1 LRNLKFSGNSRG
13 DNLRISNAILIIT
26 GGLIMNSE
34 KRKSVLVT
42 GASTGIGWAT
52 SLALVE
58 KGWRVFSAVRKEADG
73 KKLTEASSGK
83 ITPVIMDIVDYESVK
98 RGARE
103 IEKALGGAGLDAL
116 FNNAG
121 ISVQGPLEIIP
132 IELFEQQ
139 IRVNVFGHVF
149 VTQTFLPLL
158 RKAQGRIV
166 FTSSE
171 SGRMTLP
178 LMAPYSASKFALE
191 AAASA
196 LRIELRPWKIR
207 VSTVELQTIKTPM
220 WEKIDTST
228 EKLIASLPQQARDLY
243 RDELKTLSVF
253 PKWQAEMGISMK
265 KAVRVIIRAL
275 SARSPKAR
283 YLVGYE
289 ARLLV
294 YSHAITPTW
303 MMDWF
308 ASKLLILLGKWIK
321 PK

>member
-1 LRNLKFSGNSRG
+1 MS
-13 DNLRISNAILIIT
+13 
-26 GGLIMNSE
+26 SE

-52 SLALVE
+52 SMALVE
-58 KGWRVFSAVRKEADG
+58 KGWRVFSAVRKEADA
-73 KKLTEASSGK
+73 KKLVEASSGK
-83 ITPVIMDIVDYESVK
+83 ITPVIMDVVDYESVK

-103 IEKALGGAGLDAL
+103 IEKALDGAGLDAL

-158 RKAQGRIV
+158 RKARGRIV

-171 SGRMTLP
+171 SGRITLP
-178 LMAPYSASKFALE
+178 LMAPYSSSKFALE
-191 AAASA
+191 AVASA

-243 RDELKTLSVF
+243 INEMKTLSVF

-265 KAVRVIIRAL
+265 KAVRAIIRAL

-294 YSHAITPTW
+294 YSHAITPIW

-308 ASKLLILLGKWIK
+308 AGKLMIALGKWIK

>member
-1 LRNLKFSGNSRG
+1 
-13 DNLRISNAILIIT
+13 
-26 GGLIMNSE
+26 MN
-34 KRKSVLVT
+34 KTILVT

-52 SLALVE
+52 SLELAE
-58 KGWRVFSAVRKEADG
+58 KGWRVFAAVRKEADA
-73 KKLTEASSGK
+73 KKLRDASSNK
-83 ITPVIMDIVDYESVK
+83 VTTVIMDIVDYESVK
-98 RGARE
+98 RGAKE

-139 IRVNVFGHVF
+139 MRVNVFGHIF

-196 LRIELRPWKIR
+196 LRIELRPWKIK
-207 VSTVELQTIKTPM
+207 VSSVELQTIKTPM
-220 WEKIDTST
+220 WEKIDTTT
-228 EKLIASLPQQARDLY
+228 EKLFASVPKQARDLY
-243 RDELKTLSVF
+243 KDELKTLSVF

-283 YLVGYE
+283 YLVGWE
-289 ARLLV
+289 ARFLV
-294 YSHAITPTW
+294 YSHNITPTW

-308 ASKLLILLGKWIK
+308 AGKSMVLLGKFIK

>member
-1 LRNLKFSGNSRG
+1 
-13 DNLRISNAILIIT
+13 
-26 GGLIMNSE
+26 MNKTSKGENTME
-34 KRKSVLVT
+34 KPLAKTILVT
-42 GASTGIGWAT
+42 GASSGIGWAT
-52 SLALVE
+52 SMELAE
-58 KGWRVFSAVRKEADG
+58 KGWRVFAAVRKDEDA
-73 KKLTEASSGK
+73 KKLRDASSGK
-83 ITPVIMDIVDYESVK
+83 ITPIIMDIVDYESVK
-98 RGARE
+98 RGAQE
-103 IEKALGGAGLDAL
+103 IEKALGGDGLDAL

-139 IRVNVFGHVF
+139 IRVNIFGHIF
-149 VTQTFLPLL
+149 VTQTFLPLI

-171 SGRMTLP
+171 SGRITLP

-196 LRIELRPWKIR
+196 LRIELRPWKIK
-207 VSTVELQTIKTPM
+207 VSCVELQTIKTPM

-228 EKLIASLPQQARDLY
+228 EKLMASIPKQARDLY
-243 RDELKTLSVF
+243 QNELKTLSVF

-303 MMDWF
+303 MMDWI
-308 ASKLLILLGKWIK
+308 ASKSLILLGKFIK

>member
-1 LRNLKFSGNSRG
+1 VNKT
-13 DNLRISNAILIIT
+13 I
-26 GGLIMNSE
+26 
-34 KRKSVLVT
+34 LVT
-42 GASTGIGWAT
+42 GASSGIGWAT
-52 SLALVE
+52 SLELAE
-58 KGWRVFSAVRKEADG
+58 KGWRVFAAVRKEADA
-73 KKLTEASSGK
+73 KKLRDTSSGK
-83 ITPVIMDIVDYESVK
+83 ITTVIMDIVDYESVK
-98 RGARE
+98 RGAQE

-178 LMAPYSASKFALE
+178 LMAPYSASKVALE
-191 AAASA
+191 AVANA

-207 VSTVELQTIKTPM
+207 VSSVELQTIKTPM

-228 EKLIASLPQQARDLY
+228 EKLMASLPTQVRNLY
-243 RDELKTLSVF
+243 GNELKTLSVF

-275 SARSPKAR
+275 NARSPKAH

-294 YSHAITPTW
+294 YSHVITPIW
-303 MMDWF
+303 MMDWI
-308 ASKLLILLGKWIK
+308 ASKMMVLLGKFIK

>member
-1 LRNLKFSGNSRG
+1 
-13 DNLRISNAILIIT
+13 
-26 GGLIMNSE
+26 MN
-34 KRKSVLVT
+34 KTILVT
-42 GASTGIGWAT
+42 GASSGIGWAT
-52 SLALVE
+52 SLELAE
-58 KGWRVFSAVRKEADG
+58 KGWRVFAAVRKEADA
-73 KKLTEASSGK
+73 KKLRDASSGK
-83 ITPVIMDIVDYESVK
+83 VTPVIMDIVDYESVK
-98 RGARE
+98 HGAQE

-139 IRVNVFGHVF
+139 IQVNVFGHIF

-191 AAASA
+191 AAANA

-207 VSTVELQTIKTPM
+207 VSCVELQTIKTPM

-228 EKLIASLPQQARDLY
+228 EKLISSLPKQARDLY
-243 RDELKTLSVF
+243 QNELKTLSVF
-253 PKWQAEMGISMK
+253 PRWQAEMGISMK

-308 ASKLLILLGKWIK
+308 ASKSMVLLGKFIK

>member
-1 LRNLKFSGNSRG
+1 
-13 DNLRISNAILIIT
+13 
-26 GGLIMNSE
+26 MN
-34 KRKSVLVT
+34 KSILVT

-52 SLALVE
+52 SLELAE
-58 KGWRVFSAVRKEADG
+58 KGWRVFAAVRKEADA
-73 KKLTEASSGK
+73 KKLRDASSGK
-83 ITPVIMDIVDYESVK
+83 ITTVIMDIVDYESVK
-98 RGARE
+98 RGAQE

-158 RKAQGRIV
+158 RKAKGRIV

-191 AAASA
+191 AVASA

-207 VSTVELQTIKTPM
+207 VSSVELQTIKTPM
-220 WEKIDTST
+220 WEKIDIST
-228 EKLIASLPQQARDLY
+228 EKMIASLPQKARDLY
-243 RDELKTLSVF
+243 RKELKTLSVF

-308 ASKLLILLGKWIK
+308 ASKSMVLLGKFIK

>member
-1 LRNLKFSGNSRG
+1 
-13 DNLRISNAILIIT
+13 
-26 GGLIMNSE
+26 MN
-34 KRKSVLVT
+34 KTILVT

-52 SLALVE
+52 SLELAE
-58 KGWRVFSAVRKEADG
+58 KGWRVFAAVRKEADA
-73 KKLTEASSGK
+73 KKLRDASSDK
-83 ITPVIMDIVDYESVK
+83 VTTVIMDIVDYESVK

-191 AAASA
+191 AVASA

-207 VSTVELQTIKTPM
+207 VSSVELQTIKTPM
-220 WEKIDTST
+220 WGKIDTST
-228 EKLIASLPQQARDLY
+228 EKLMASISKQARDLY
-243 RDELKTLSVF
+243 QNELKTLSVF

-275 SARSPKAR
+275 SVRSPRAR
-283 YLVGYE
+283 YVVGYE
-289 ARLLV
+289 ARLLI
-294 YSHAITPTW
+294 YSHAITPIW
-303 MMDWF
+303 MMDWI
-308 ASKLLILLGKWIK
+308 ASKIMLLLGKFIK

>member
-1 LRNLKFSGNSRG
+1 VNKT
-13 DNLRISNAILIIT
+13 I
-26 GGLIMNSE
+26 
-34 KRKSVLVT
+34 LVT
-42 GASTGIGWAT
+42 GASSGIGWAT
-52 SLALVE
+52 SLELAE
-58 KGWRVFSAVRKEADG
+58 KGWRVFAAVRKEADA
-73 KKLTEASSGK
+73 KKLRDASSGK
-83 ITPVIMDIVDYESVK
+83 ITTVIMDIVDYESVK
-98 RGARE
+98 RGAME

-191 AAASA
+191 AVANA

-207 VSTVELQTIKTPM
+207 ISSVELQTIKTPM

-243 RDELKTLSVF
+243 RNELKTLSVF

-275 SARSPKAR
+275 SVRSPKAR

-303 MMDWF
+303 MMDWI
-308 ASKLLILLGKWIK
+308 ASKSLILLGKFIK

>member
-1 LRNLKFSGNSRG
+1 VNKT
-13 DNLRISNAILIIT
+13 I
-26 GGLIMNSE
+26 
-34 KRKSVLVT
+34 LVT
-42 GASTGIGWAT
+42 GASSGIGWAT
-52 SLALVE
+52 SLELAE
-58 KGWRVFSAVRKEADG
+58 KGWRVFAAVRKEADA
-73 KKLTEASSGK
+73 KKLRDASSGK
-83 ITPVIMDIVDYESVK
+83 ITTVIMDIVDYESVK

-103 IEKALGGAGLDAL
+103 IEKVLGGAGLDAL

-171 SGRMTLP
+171 SGKITLP
-178 LMAPYSASKFALE
+178 LIGPYSASKFALE
-191 AAASA
+191 AVANAF
-196 LRIELRPWKIR
+196 RIELRPWKIR
-207 VSTVELQTIKTPM
+207 VSSVELQTIKTPM

-228 EKLIASLPQQARDLY
+228 EKLMASLPKQTRDLY
-243 RDELKTLSVF
+243 QNELKTLSVF

-294 YSHAITPTW
+294 YSFAIWPTW
-303 MMDWF
+303 MMDWI
-308 ASKLLILLGKWIK
+308 ASKSLILLGKFIK

>member
-1 LRNLKFSGNSRG
+1 
-13 DNLRISNAILIIT
+13 
-26 GGLIMNSE
+26 MN
-34 KRKSVLVT
+34 KTILVT
-42 GASTGIGWAT
+42 GASSGIGWAT
-52 SLALVE
+52 SLELAE
-58 KGWRVFSAVRKEADG
+58 KGWRVFAAVRKEADA
-73 KKLTEASSGK
+73 KKLRDASSGK
-83 ITPVIMDIVDYESVK
+83 ITTVIMDIVDYESVK
-98 RGARE
+98 RGAQE

-171 SGRMTLP
+171 SGKITLP
-178 LMAPYSASKFALE
+178 LIGPYSASKFALE
-191 AAASA
+191 AVANAF
-196 LRIELRPWKIR
+196 RIELRPWKIR
-207 VSTVELQTIKTPM
+207 VSSVELQTIKTPM

-228 EKLIASLPQQARDLY
+228 EKLMASLPKQTRDLY
-243 RDELKTLSVF
+243 QNELKTLSVF

-294 YSHAITPTW
+294 YSFAIWPTW
-303 MMDWF
+303 MMDWI
-308 ASKLLILLGKWIK
+308 ASKSLILLGKYIK

>member
-1 LRNLKFSGNSRG
+1 MNKT
-13 DNLRISNAILIIT
+13 ILI
-26 GGLIMNSE
+26 
-34 KRKSVLVT
+34 T
-42 GASTGIGWAT
+42 GASSGIGWAT
-52 SLALVE
+52 SMELAE
-58 KGWRVFSAVRKEADG
+58 KGWRVFAAVRKEADA
-73 KKLTEASSGK
+73 KKLRDASSGK

-98 RGARE
+98 RGAQE
-103 IEKALGGAGLDAL
+103 IEKALGSAGLDAL

-178 LMAPYSASKFALE
+178 MMAPYSASKFALE
-191 AAASA
+191 AVASA

-207 VSTVELQTIKTPM
+207 VSSVELQTIKTPM

-228 EKLIASLPQQARDLY
+228 EKLIASLPQKARDLY
-243 RDELKTLSVF
+243 QKELKTQSVF

-294 YSHAITPTW
+294 YSHAIAPIW
-303 MMDWF
+303 MMDWI
-308 ASKLLILLGKWIK
+308 ASKTLILLGKFIK

>member
-1 LRNLKFSGNSRG
+1 
-13 DNLRISNAILIIT
+13 
-26 GGLIMNSE
+26 M
-34 KRKSVLVT
+34 LVT

-58 KGWRVFSAVRKEADG
+58 KGWRVFSAVRKEADA

-191 AAASA
+191 AVASA

-207 VSTVELQTIKTPM
+207 VSSVELQTIKTPM

-243 RDELKTLSVF
+243 QNELKTLSVF

-308 ASKLLILLGKWIK
+308 ASKIMIFLGKLIK

>member
-1 LRNLKFSGNSRG
+1 
-13 DNLRISNAILIIT
+13 
-26 GGLIMNSE
+26 MN
-34 KRKSVLVT
+34 KSILVT
-42 GASTGIGWAT
+42 GASSGIGWAT
-52 SLALVE
+52 SLELAE
-58 KGWRVFSAVRKEADG
+58 KGWRVFAAVRKEADA
-73 KKLTEASSGK
+73 KKLRDASSGK
-83 ITPVIMDIVDYESVK
+83 ITTVIMDIVDYESVK
-98 RGARE
+98 RGAKE

-178 LMAPYSASKFALE
+178 MMAPYSASKFALE
-191 AAASA
+191 AVASA

-207 VSTVELQTIKTPM
+207 VSSVELQTIKTPM

-228 EKLIASLPQQARDLY
+228 EKLIASLPQKARDLY
-243 RDELKTLSVF
+243 QKELKTLSVF

-275 SARSPKAR
+275 SVRSPKAR

-294 YSHAITPTW
+294 YSHAITPIW
-303 MMDWF
+303 MMDWI
-308 ASKLLILLGKWIK
+308 ASKSLILLGKFIK

>member
-1 LRNLKFSGNSRG
+1 
-13 DNLRISNAILIIT
+13 
-26 GGLIMNSE
+26 MN
-34 KRKSVLVT
+34 KTILVT

-52 SLALVE
+52 SLELAE
-58 KGWRVFSAVRKEADG
+58 KGWRVFAAVRKEADA
-73 KKLTEASSGK
+73 KKLRDASSGK
-83 ITPVIMDIVDYESVK
+83 ITTVIMDIVDYESVK
-98 RGARE
+98 RGAQE
-103 IEKALGGAGLDAL
+103 IEKALGGDGLDAL

-158 RKAQGRIV
+158 RKAKGRIV

-178 LMAPYSASKFALE
+178 LMAPYSSSKFALE
-191 AAASA
+191 AVASA
-196 LRIELRPWKIR
+196 LRIELRPWKIK
-207 VSTVELQTIKTPM
+207 VSCVELQTIKTPM

-228 EKLIASLPQQARDLY
+228 EKLMASLPKQTRDLY
-243 RDELKTLSVF
+243 QKELKTLSVF

-303 MMDWF
+303 MMDWI
-308 ASKLLILLGKWIK
+308 ASKSLILLGKFIK

>member
-1 LRNLKFSGNSRG
+1 
-13 DNLRISNAILIIT
+13 
-26 GGLIMNSE
+26 MN
-34 KRKSVLVT
+34 KTILVT

-52 SLALVE
+52 SLELAE
-58 KGWRVFSAVRKEADG
+58 KGWRVFAAVRKEADA
-73 KKLTEASSGK
+73 KKLRDASSGK
-83 ITPVIMDIVDYESVK
+83 ITTVIMDIVDYESVK
-98 RGARE
+98 RGAQE

-207 VSTVELQTIKTPM
+207 VSSVELQTIKTPM

-228 EKLIASLPQQARDLY
+228 EKLIASLPQKARDLY
-243 RDELKTLSVF
+243 QNELKTLSVF
-253 PKWQAEMGISMK
+253 PKWQADMGISMK

-303 MMDWF
+303 MMDWI
-308 ASKLLILLGKWIK
+308 ASKSMVLLGKFIK

>member
-1 LRNLKFSGNSRG
+1 
-13 DNLRISNAILIIT
+13 
-26 GGLIMNSE
+26 MN
-34 KRKSVLVT
+34 KSILVT
-42 GASTGIGWAT
+42 GASSGIGWAT
-52 SLALVE
+52 SLELAE
-58 KGWRVFSAVRKEADG
+58 KGWRVFAAVRKEADA
-73 KKLTEASSGK
+73 KKLRDASSGK
-83 ITPVIMDIVDYESVK
+83 ITTVIMDIVDYESVK
-98 RGARE
+98 RGAKE

-178 LMAPYSASKFALE
+178 MMAPYSASKFALE
-191 AAASA
+191 AVASA

-207 VSTVELQTIKTPM
+207 VSSVELQTIKTPM

-228 EKLIASLPQQARDLY
+228 EKLIASLPQKARDLY
-243 RDELKTLSVF
+243 QKELKTQSVF

-294 YSHAITPTW
+294 YSHAIAPIW
-303 MMDWF
+303 MMDWI
-308 ASKLLILLGKWIK
+308 ASKTLILLGKFIK

>member
-1 LRNLKFSGNSRG
+1 
-13 DNLRISNAILIIT
+13 
-26 GGLIMNSE
+26 MN
-34 KRKSVLVT
+34 KSILVT
-42 GASTGIGWAT
+42 GASSGIGWAT
-52 SLALVE
+52 SLELAE
-58 KGWRVFSAVRKEADG
+58 KGWRVFAAVRKEADA
-73 KKLTEASSGK
+73 KKLRDASSGK
-83 ITPVIMDIVDYESVK
+83 ITTVIMDIVDYESVK
-98 RGARE
+98 RGAKE

-178 LMAPYSASKFALE
+178 MMAPYSASKFALE
-191 AAASA
+191 AVASA

-207 VSTVELQTIKTPM
+207 VSSVELQTIKTPM

-228 EKLIASLPQQARDLY
+228 EKLIASLPQKARDLY
-243 RDELKTLSVF
+243 QKELKTLSVF

-294 YSHAITPTW
+294 YSHAITPIW
-303 MMDWF
+303 MMDWI
-308 ASKLLILLGKWIK
+308 ASKSLILLGKFIK

>member
-1 LRNLKFSGNSRG
+1 
-13 DNLRISNAILIIT
+13 
-26 GGLIMNSE
+26 MN
-34 KRKSVLVT
+34 KSILVT

-52 SLALVE
+52 SLELAE
-58 KGWRVFSAVRKEADG
+58 KGWRVFAAVRKEADA
-73 KKLTEASSGK
+73 KKLRDASSGK
-83 ITPVIMDIVDYESVK
+83 ITTVIMDIVDYESVK
-98 RGARE
+98 HGAQE

-158 RKAQGRIV
+158 RKAKGRIV

-191 AAASA
+191 AVASA

-207 VSTVELQTIKTPM
+207 VSCVELQTIKTPM
-220 WEKIDTST
+220 WEKIDIST
-228 EKLIASLPQQARDLY
+228 EKMIASLPQKARDLY
-243 RDELKTLSVF
+243 RNELKTLSVF

-308 ASKLLILLGKWIK
+308 ASKSMVLLGKFIK

>member
-1 LRNLKFSGNSRG
+1 VNKT
-13 DNLRISNAILIIT
+13 I
-26 GGLIMNSE
+26 
-34 KRKSVLVT
+34 LVT
-42 GASTGIGWAT
+42 GASSGIGWAT
-52 SLALVE
+52 SLELVE
-58 KGWRVFSAVRKEADG
+58 KGWRVFAAVRKEADAQ
-73 KKLTEASSGK
+73 KLRDASSNK
-83 ITPVIMDIVDYESVK
+83 VTPVIMDIVDYESVK

-103 IEKALGGAGLDAL
+103 IENALGGAGLDAL

-171 SGRMTLP
+171 SGRITLP

-191 AAASA
+191 AVASA
-196 LRIELRPWKIR
+196 LRIELRPWKVR
-207 VSTVELQTIKTPM
+207 VSSVELQTIKTPM

-228 EKLIASLPQQARDLY
+228 EKLMASIPQQARDLY

-283 YLVGYE
+283 YIVGYE
-289 ARLLV
+289 ARLLI

-303 MMDWF
+303 MMDWI
-308 ASKLLILLGKWIK
+308 ANKSLILLGKFIK

>member
-1 LRNLKFSGNSRG
+1 MAKT
-13 DNLRISNAILIIT
+13 I
-26 GGLIMNSE
+26 
-34 KRKSVLVT
+34 LVT
-42 GASTGIGWAT
+42 GASSGIGWAT
-52 SLALVE
+52 SLELAE
-58 KGWRVFSAVRKEADG
+58 KGWRVFAAVRKEADAQ
-73 KKLTEASSGK
+73 KLREASSDR
-83 ITPVIMDIVDYESVK
+83 ITPVIMDVVDYESVK
-98 RGARE
+98 KAAVE
-103 IEKALGGAGLDAL
+103 IEKMLNGAGLDAL

-171 SGRMTLP
+171 SGRITLP
-178 LMAPYSASKFALE
+178 LMAPYSSSKFALE
-191 AAASA
+191 AVANA

-207 VSTVELQTIKTPM
+207 VSSVELQTIKTPM

-228 EKLIASLPQQARDLY
+228 EKLMASIPPQARDLY
-243 RDELKTLSVF
+243 QNELKTLSVF

-289 ARLLV
+289 ARFLV
-294 YSHAITPTW
+294 YSHAITPIW

-308 ASKLLILLGKWIK
+308 SSKIMILLGKFIK
-321 PK
+321 SK

>member
-1 LRNLKFSGNSRG
+1 
-13 DNLRISNAILIIT
+13 
-26 GGLIMNSE
+26 M
-34 KRKSVLVT
+34 LVT

-58 KGWRVFSAVRKEADG
+58 KGWRVFSAVRKEADA

-207 VSTVELQTIKTPM
+207 VSSRGIADNKNTHVGKDRYQHRE
-220 WEKIDTST
+220 IDCFPPA
-228 EKLIASLPQQARDLY
+228 EGQR
-243 RDELKTLSVF
+243 SV
-253 PKWQAEMGISMK
+253 
-265 KAVRVIIRAL
+265 
-275 SARSPKAR
+275 
-283 YLVGYE
+283 
-289 ARLLV
+289 
-294 YSHAITPTW
+294 
-303 MMDWF
+303 
-308 ASKLLILLGKWIK
+308 SK
-321 PK
+321 

>member
-1 LRNLKFSGNSRG
+1 
-13 DNLRISNAILIIT
+13 
-26 GGLIMNSE
+26 MN
-34 KRKSVLVT
+34 KTILVT
-42 GASTGIGWAT
+42 GASSGIGWAT
-52 SLALVE
+52 SLELAE
-58 KGWRVFSAVRKEADG
+58 KGWRVFAAVRKEADA
-73 KKLTEASSGK
+73 KKLRDASSGK
-83 ITPVIMDIVDYESVK
+83 ITTVIMDIVDYESVK

-103 IEKALGGAGLDAL
+103 IEKVLGGAGLDAL

-171 SGRMTLP
+171 SGKITLP
-178 LMAPYSASKFALE
+178 LIGPYSASKFALE
-191 AAASA
+191 AVANAF
-196 LRIELRPWKIR
+196 RIELRPWKIR
-207 VSTVELQTIKTPM
+207 VSSVELQTIKTPM

-228 EKLIASLPQQARDLY
+228 EKLMASLPKQTRDLY
-243 RDELKTLSVF
+243 QNELKTLSVF

-294 YSHAITPTW
+294 YSFAIWPTW
-303 MMDWF
+303 MMDWI
-308 ASKLLILLGKWIK
+308 ASKSLILLGKFIK

>member
-1 LRNLKFSGNSRG
+1 MAKT
-13 DNLRISNAILIIT
+13 I
-26 GGLIMNSE
+26 
-34 KRKSVLVT
+34 LVT
-42 GASTGIGWAT
+42 GASSGIGWAT
-52 SLALVE
+52 SLELAE
-58 KGWRVFSAVRKEADG
+58 KGWRVFAAVRKEADAQ
-73 KKLTEASSGK
+73 KLREASSDR
-83 ITPVIMDIVDYESVK
+83 ITPVIMDVVDYESVK
-98 RGARE
+98 KAAVE
-103 IEKALGGAGLDAL
+103 IEKMLNGAGLDAL

-171 SGRMTLP
+171 SGRITLP
-178 LMAPYSASKFALE
+178 LMAPYSSSKFALE
-191 AAASA
+191 AVANA

-207 VSTVELQTIKTPM
+207 VSSVELQTIKTPM

-228 EKLIASLPQQARDLY
+228 EKLMASIPPQARDLY
-243 RDELKTLSVF
+243 QNELKTLSVF
-253 PKWQAEMGISMK
+253 PKWHAEMGISMK

-289 ARLLV
+289 ARFLV
-294 YSHAITPTW
+294 YSHAITPIW

-308 ASKLLILLGKWIK
+308 SSKIMILLGKFIK
-321 PK
+321 SK

>member
-1 LRNLKFSGNSRG
+1 VHKT
-13 DNLRISNAILIIT
+13 I
-26 GGLIMNSE
+26 
-34 KRKSVLVT
+34 LVT
-42 GASTGIGWAT
+42 GASSGIGWAT
-52 SLALVE
+52 SLELAE
-58 KGWRVFSAVRKEADG
+58 KGWRVFAAVRKEADAQ
-73 KKLTEASSGK
+73 KLREASSNK
-83 ITPVIMDIVDYESVK
+83 VTPVIMDIVDYESVK
-98 RGARE
+98 RGAKE

-139 IRVNVFGHVF
+139 IRVNVFGNIF
-149 VTQTFLPLL
+149 VTQTFLPLI

-171 SGRMTLP
+171 SGKITLP

-191 AAASA
+191 AAANA

-207 VSTVELQTIKTPM
+207 VSLVELQTIKTPM

-228 EKLIASLPQQARDLY
+228 EKLIASIPQQAKDLY
-243 RDELKTLSVF
+243 RNELKTLSVF

-275 SARSPKAR
+275 STRSPNAR
-283 YLVGYE
+283 YVVGYE
-289 ARLLV
+289 ARLLI
-294 YSHAITPTW
+294 YNFAIWPTW
-303 MMDWF
+303 MMDWI
-308 ASKLLILLGKWIK
+308 ASKSLILLGKFIRK
-321 PK
+321 T

>member
-1 LRNLKFSGNSRG
+1 
-13 DNLRISNAILIIT
+13 
-26 GGLIMNSE
+26 MN
-34 KRKSVLVT
+34 KSILVT

-52 SLALVE
+52 SLELAE
-58 KGWRVFSAVRKEADG
+58 KGWRVFAAVRKEADA
-73 KKLTEASSGK
+73 KKLRDASSGK
-83 ITPVIMDIVDYESVK
+83 ITTVIMDIVDYESVK
-98 RGARE
+98 RGAQE

-158 RKAQGRIV
+158 RKAKGRIV

-207 VSTVELQTIKTPM
+207 VSSVELQTIKTPM
-220 WEKIDTST
+220 WEKIDIST
-228 EKLIASLPQQARDLY
+228 EKLIASLPQKARDLY
-243 RDELKTLSVF
+243 RNELKTLSVF

-275 SARSPKAR
+275 SARSPNAR

-294 YSHAITPTW
+294 YSHAIWPTW
-303 MMDWF
+303 MMDWI
-308 ASKLLILLGKWIK
+308 ASKSLVLLGKFIK

>member
-1 LRNLKFSGNSRG
+1 
-13 DNLRISNAILIIT
+13 
-26 GGLIMNSE
+26 MN
-34 KRKSVLVT
+34 KTILVT

-52 SLALVE
+52 SLNLAE
-58 KGWRVFSAVRKEADG
+58 KGWRVFAAVRKEADAQ
-73 KKLTEASSGK
+73 KLLDASSNK
-83 ITPVIMDIVDYESVK
+83 VTPVIMDIVDYESVK
-98 RGARE
+98 RAKRG

-139 IRVNVFGHVF
+139 IRVNVFGHIF

-158 RKAQGRIV
+158 RKAQGNIV

-171 SGRMTLP
+171 SGKMTLP
-178 LMAPYSASKFALE
+178 LMGPYSASKFALE
-191 AAASA
+191 AVANAF
-196 LRIELRPWKIR
+196 RIELRPWKVR
-207 VSTVELQTIKTPM
+207 VSLVEVQTIKTPM

-228 EKLIASLPQQARDLY
+228 EKLIASLPQQAKDLY

-275 SARSPKAR
+275 NARSPKAR
-283 YLVGYE
+283 YVVGYE
-289 ARLLV
+289 ARLLI
-294 YSHAITPTW
+294 YNFAIWPTW
-303 MMDWF
+303 MMDWI
-308 ASKLLILLGKWIK
+308 ASKSLILLGKFIK